1 MPVSKVAYA
10 LEYSMAAATVVSAY
24 YPIRSKFE
32 PGKYV
37 EWMSNIWPNT
47 SCALVFFTDPAL
59 VSQMKGL
66 FAARPGPTKVVG
78 VPFSELSA
86 FQKLSPKLWLQT
98 HEDDPEKEKHS
109 AELYAM
115 WYEKKEFVLRAIEL
129 NPFHSEHF
137 VWCDAGICR
146 YSEWVPH
153 IQAFPRKEMI
163 PADKMLVLRV
173 GPFDAEMHQ
182 KDAYGIRG
190 DFKDRISVGGGILA
204 AAAQTWKLWSKAY
217 DAMLMKYYFAGRFV
231 GKDQNIMAS
240 MILENPDLVV
250 LVDPPPAMNT
260 IQRWFYLLFFLAG
273 VHVV

>member
-1 MPVSKVAYA
+1 
-10 LEYSMAAATVVSAY
+10 MAAATVVSAY

-37 EWMSNIWPNT
+37 EWMSKIWPNT
-47 SCALVFFTDPAL
+47 SCALIFFTDPAL
-59 VSQMKGL
+59 VSQMEGL
-66 FAARPGPTKVVG
+66 FAARPGPTKVIG

-98 HEDDPEKEKHS
+98 REDDPEKDKHS
-109 AELYAM
+109 AELYAI

-129 NPFHSEHF
+129 NPFNSEHF

-146 YSEWVPH
+146 YPEWVPH
-153 IQAFPRKEMI
+153 IQAFPRREMI

-173 GPFDAEMHQ
+173 GPFNEASHE
-182 KDAYGIRG
+182 KDAYGVRG
-190 DFKDRISVGGGILA
+190 DFKDCVSVGGGILA
-204 AAAQTWKLWSKAY
+204 TAAPTWKLWSKAY
-217 DAMLMKYYFAGRFV
+217 DAMLMRYYLAGRFV

-240 MILENPDLVV
+240 MILENPNLVV
-250 LVDPPPAMNT
+250 LIDPPPVMNT

-273 VHVV
+273 VRVV